1 MKKIFLLLFTF
12 FSVYVNAQ
20 DTGSIAG
27 KLTDKEFDN
36 EPLPFAN
43 ILIKGT
49 SKGTTTD
56 DAGLYMLDNLKPGD
70 YVIE

>member
-1 MKKIFLLLFTF
+1 MKNTFLLLFTL
-12 FSVYVNAQ
+12 FSLFASAQ

-43 ILIKGT
+43 IIIKGT
-49 SKGTTTD
+49 SKGTTSD
-56 DAGLYMLDNLKPGD
+56 DFGQYLLDNL
-70 YVIE
+70 IEAEA